1 MNDTLLNAYS
11 GIKTHQFGIDSL
23 SNNIANINTVGY
35 RENIPEFKSLFSAH
49 LDTLGST
56 NVTADD
62 RNFGV
67 TKGSNAILDKDGE
80 YMPSDSEF
88 NMAYQGSGWFIVGP
102 NKNGSLE
109 INKDGYKQA
118 QENFFTRDGNF
129 LRDAD
134 GYIVNAHGYYV
145 YGVDLHKI
153 KNGVL
158 VAGNPDEEAKILKSG
173 KLSTLYLPR
182 DVQYQPVLTTK
193 VDMSINLN
201 AKNHVRPAEEYFL
214 NKDGEIINERF
225 LNQDANALANDDNEP
240 LDLAMHRN
248 LEIMMVK
255 GDMAQDLTFKY
266 GTGGPEKNEFHTL
279 GDLKNLLKTKANLDL
294 TIAKSKPDQLKS
306 PLMLQIKNPT
316 DPEATLFIGGPMAD
330 KLGWTASGMILKKG
344 ETRDSVGIRIPFYST
359 TAEIYDKGGD
369 KYLLKSDFF
378 MTNSKDPMATPPTTE
393 KWDVESSIL
402 EMRSKLPI
410 TPQSVRQTIT
420 FDKDGKMQAKPITLN
435 FKGSPLTYNL
445 AKSEDYQS
453 SDVPYEDSKIYQIS
467 QDGKPKGLLQNM
479 RIDDNGVIHL
489 AFSNGAIETMG
500 RVGIAAFTNDQG
512 LRKVGSNLFD
522 ITNVT
527 RNGRA
532 SPLSGNPILGWDR
545 DDGKLKFGKV
555 MHKYLETSNVNAGRS
570 LTNLIL
576 MQRGY
581 SMNAKAFTTG
591 DDLVKEAINLK
602 K

>member
-35 RENIPEFKSLFSAH
+35 RANNPEFKSLFSAH
-49 LDTLGST
+49 LDSLGSS
-56 NVTADD
+56 NITADD

-67 TKGSNAILDKDGE
+67 RAGSNAISDKDGE
-80 YMPSDSEF
+80 YMPSDSDF

-102 NKNGSLE
+102 NKNGTME
-109 INKDGYKQA
+109 IDKDGYKQA
-118 QENFFTRDGNF
+118 QENFYTRDGNF

-145 YGVDLHKI
+145 YGIDLHKI

-158 VAGNPDEEAKILKSG
+158 MAGNPDEEAKILKSG

-193 VDMSINLN
+193 VNMSVNLN
-201 AKNHVRPAEEYFL
+201 PKNHVRPAEQYLLDE
-214 NKDGEIINERF
+214 NGQVINDRF

-240 LDLAMHRN
+240 LDLPVHRN
-248 LEIMMVK
+248 LEIMIVK
-255 GDMAQDLTFKY
+255 GDMAQDLVFKY
-266 GTGGPEKNEFHTL
+266 GTGGVENNEFRTL
-279 GDLKNLLKTKANLDL
+279 GDLKKLLQSKAKLDL
-294 TIAKSKPDQLKS
+294 DVVKSRPGDVIS
-306 PLMLQIKNPT
+306 PLLLQIKNPS
-316 DPEATLFIGGPMAD
+316 DPEATLFIGGHMAE
-330 KLGWTASGMILKKG
+330 KLGWIANGMILKKNEG
-344 ETRDSVGIRIPFYST
+344 RDSVPIRIPFYST
-359 TAEIYDKGGD
+359 TAEIYDKGGE
-369 KYLLKSDFF
+369 KYLLKSDYF
-378 MTNSKDPMATPPTTE
+378 MTSTKDPLSPTPTEE

-402 EMRSKLPI
+402 EMRDKTPI
-410 TPQSVRQTIT
+410 TPKSVRQTIS
-420 FDKDGKMQAKPITLN
+420 FDKAGKMHAQPVTLN
-435 FKGSPLTYNL
+435 FKGSPLTYSID
-445 AKSEDYQS
+445 KSDDYSS
-453 SDVPYEDSKIYQIS
+453 SDEPYEDSRIIQIS

-479 RIDDNGVIHL
+479 RIDDDGVIHL

-500 RVGIAAFTNDQG
+500 RVGIATFTNDQG
-512 LRKVGSNLFD
+512 LKKVGSNLFD
-522 ITNVT
+522 IENAT

-532 SPLSGNPILGWDR
+532 APLSGNPILGWDR
-545 DDGKLKFGKV
+545 DDGKLKFGKI
-555 MHKYLETSNVNAGRS
+555 MHKYLESSNVDAGRS

>member
-1 MNDTLLNAYS
+1 MNDTLLHAYS

-23 SNNIANINTVGY
+23 SNNLANINTVGY
-35 RENIPEFKSLFSAH
+35 RENEPEFKSLFAAH
-49 LDTLGST
+49 FDSMSN

-67 TKGSNAILDKDGE
+67 AKGSNAISDKDGE
-80 YMPSDSEF
+80 YMPSDSDF

-102 NKNGSLE
+102 NKDGSFE
-109 INKDGYKQA
+109 IDKDGYKQS

-134 GYIVNAHGYYV
+134 GYIVNTHGYYV
-145 YGVDLHKI
+145 YGIDLHKI

-158 VAGNPDEEAKILKSG
+158 MAGNADAEAKILKGS

-182 DVQYQPVLTTK
+182 DVQYQPVVSTK
-193 VDMSINLN
+193 VNMSLNLN
-201 AKNHVRPAEEYFL
+201 PKNHVRPAEEYFL
-214 NKDGEIINERF
+214 DENGEVITNRF
-225 LNQDANALANDDNEP
+225 LNQDANALANSDNEP

-248 LEIMMVK
+248 LEIMIVK

-279 GDLKNLLKTKANLDL
+279 GDLKNLLKSKANLDL
-294 TIAKSKPDQLKS
+294 TIAKSKPDQVIS
-306 PLMLQIKNPT
+306 PLMLQIKNPS
-316 DPEATLFIGGPMAD
+316 DPEATLFIGGQMAE
-330 KLGWTASGMILKKG
+330 KLGWVASGMILKKG
-344 ETRDSVGIRIPFYST
+344 ETRDSVNIRIPFYST
-359 TAEIYDKGGD
+359 TTEIYDKAGD

-378 MTNSKDPMATPPTTE
+378 MTNSKDPMATQPTE
-393 KWDVESSIL
+393 QKWDVESSIL
-402 EMRSKLPI
+402 EMRDKTPI
-410 TPQSVRQTIT
+410 TPKPVRQTIT
-420 FDKDGKMQAKPITLN
+420 FDQAGKMQSKPITLN
-435 FKGSPLTYNL
+435 FKGNPLVYSIN
-445 AKSEDYQS
+445 KSDDFES
-453 SDVPYEDSKIYQIS
+453 SDVPYEDSRIYQVS
-467 QDGKPKGLLQNM
+467 QDGKPKGILRNM
-479 RIDDNGVIHL
+479 RIDDDGIIHL
-489 AFSNGAIETMG
+489 SFSNGAIETMG

-512 LRKVGSNLFD
+512 LKKVGSNLFD
-522 ITNVT
+522 ISNAT

-532 SPLSGNPILGWDR
+532 VPLSGNPILGWDR
-545 DDGKLKFGKV
+545 DDGKLKFGKI

-591 DDLVKEAINLK
+591 DDLIKEAINLK